1 MFSFD
6 AITNKNNAEHISK
19 LLYISDHPY
28 RILITGSSGSRKT
41 NALLNLI
48 REQNSDILTAID
60 KIYLYAKDLHE
71 PKYHFLGKKGLS
83 GQNKLIEYSK
93 TMDGVYNDID
103 DGNPKRNLRMLI
115 VFDDMIADIKAN
127 KNFNPWLKKEIFIIG
142 RKLTISFVF
151 MRE

>member
-6 AITNKNNAEHISK
+6 AITNKNNAEHNSK

-41 NALLNLI
+41 NALLNLK

-71 PKYHFLGKKGLS
+71 PKYHFLIKKRENAGIKCLN

-93 TMDGVYNDID
+93 TMDGVHND
-103 DGNPKRNLRMLI
+103 NNAL
-115 VFDDMIADIKAN
+115 
-127 KNFNPWLKKEIFIIG
+127 E
-142 RKLTISFVF
+142 T
-151 MRE
+151 